1 MYGESSFSYYDVLL
15 WLTGLKSTLLTFALS
30 SLVGC
35 LLGTVFGLIRY
46 YRVTVLAPVIFA
58 VGEVLKN
65 SPVIVQLFLVYFGV
79 PMYFDVILT
88 PFEAAAVVL
97 SANTT
102 ACIAVICVS
111 SLDSVDQRQVTTAR
125 SFAMQEKDILRHIL
139 FPQAL
144 AVAAPMVV
152 GILVNQIQVTSLISV
167 IGVIDLTQVGHILNQ
182 RTFEPFVVWPL
193 IGITYFALSGAISYA
208 GSRLETRFRIP
219 QS

>member
-1 MYGESSFSYYDVLL
+1 MYGEASFSHYDVLL
-15 WLTGLKSTLLTFALS
+15 WLTGLKNTLLMFTLS
-30 SLVGC
+30 SLLGC

-46 YRVTVLAPVIFA
+46 YQVAIVAPVVFTI
-58 VGEVLKN
+58 GEILKN

-79 PMYFDVILT
+79 PMYFEVILT
-88 PFEAAAVVL
+88 PFEAAAMVL

-102 ACIAVICVS
+102 AFIAVICVA
-111 SLDSVDQRQVTTAR
+111 SLESVDRAQVATAR
-125 SFAMQEKDILRHIL
+125 TFAMSEIHILIHIL

-182 RTFEPFVVWPL
+182 RTFEPFLVWPM
-193 IGITYFALSGAISYA
+193 IGITYFVLSGAISYA
-208 GSRLETRFRIP
+208 GSRIEVRFRIP
-219 QS
+219 E